1 MDLCTVIEL
10 PSKLYKGNN
19 WCNHSNYL
27 FIQTS
32 KAVVCQA
39 FANWAPK
46 IAESS
51 TPGVCQW
58 KLPLPSITVTK
69 NIKFLRFW
77 DSSVFVTLYFVFFW
91 RYLLFVQ
98 GATSSVAADGNEL
111 LEVRTGRIKCRCN
124 MLNSRCETTHFP
136 HFARLHTKFM
146 DGR

>member
-32 KAVVCQA
+32 KAGVCQA

-58 KLPLPSITVTK
+58 NLPLPSITVAK

-77 DSSVFVTLYFVFFW
+77 DSSVFVTLYFVFFGDIC
-91 RYLLFVQ
+91 YLSRV
-98 GATSSVAADGNEL
+98 L
-111 LEVRTGRIKCRCN
+111 LHQWLL
-124 MLNSRCETTHFP
+124 MAMSYSRLE
-136 HFARLHTKFM
+136 R
-146 DGR
+146 GE